1 MRIMTKKN
9 NSSYFLI
16 NQYMIYIYI
25 YIYIGLLYTKK
36 EGIAIPS
43 CTIPKI

>member
-16 NQYMIYIYI
+16 NQYMIYI